1 MSDWS
6 SDVCSSD
13 LDLFSDRLYGHVT
26 KKKDRPTF
34 KTSLRYVRALHPA
47 GVRIGIVLD
56 NFSPHISKDI
66 VAWAAV
72 HNIELAFVPFYASW
86 LNRIEAQFQALRYFN
101 LDGTDHPD
109 HATQARMIR
118 RYIAWRNRHADNQAL
133 RELVKR
139 ANVA

>member
-1 MSDWS
+1 MLALVSGS
-6 SDVCSSD
+6 S
-13 LDLFSDRLYGHVT
+13 FSGTARTQIAGLPMTAV
-26 KKKDRPTF
+26 RP
-34 KTSLRYVRALHPA
+34 
-47 GVRIGIVLD
+47 RI
-56 NFSPHISKDI
+56 
-66 VAWAAV
+66 

-86 LNRIEAQFQALRYFN
+86 LNRIEAQFQALRYFT

-118 RYIAWRNRHADNQAL
+118 RYIAWRNRHAHDDRL